1 MALCALLSARALAL
15 RADDVLGVGKLGRLA
30 LVQLLEGHLVLL
42 LDAPPFP
49 GNIASRTTGHAA
61 AHARHPSEAAH
72 AAEHL
77 GEDVVH
83 VGPSAHAAAAARGV
97 EGGHAMGVV
106 EVALVIVE
114 ENLVG
119 LLGGLEADLGLFTF
133 LLGNLVWVVC
143 EGSLGKS

>member
-15 RADDVLGVGKLGRLA
+15 RADNVLGVGKLGRLA

-42 LDAPPFP
+42 LDTPPFP
-49 GNIASRTTGHAA
+49 GNIAPRTTGHAA
-61 AHARHPSEAAH
+61 AHARHATEAAH
-72 AAEHL
+72 AAKHL

-83 VGPSAHAAAAARGV
+83 VGPSAHAAATRGV

-106 EVALVIVE
+106 KVALVIVE

-119 LLGGLEADLGLFTF
+119 LLGGLEADLGLFAF

-143 EGSLGKS
+143 EGSLGKG